1 MGSYR
6 AVITVVLSKNKITV
20 EEKRMLRGFR
30 RTFSITDEVGL
41 SAYKQKY
48 LQRTQEHRKILK
60 EFDWTEDQYEDG
72 EKVTSFF
79 FYGIFLILFSF
90 SMMRT

>member
-1 MGSYR
+1 VGSYR

-41 SAYKQKY
+41 STTNKNTAYLHNTRRNTERFSKNLTGQKTNMKMGK
-48 LQRTQEHRKILK
+48 R
-60 EFDWTEDQYEDG
+60 
-72 EKVTSFF
+72 
-79 FYGIFLILFSF
+79 
-90 SMMRT
+90 